1 MSWKRSSLV
10 EFGFFYDEDLLKD
23 RNKLPPHA
31 RSLEQAMLDFTCQE
45 LDLPTRKDLNIQR
58 EAERLANG
66 GFSEDRWVDFFRTFF
81 FNPLLQH
88 ASVSAGRSR
97 MSSRCQY
104 YYDSIVFDTDAIW
117 GTFDK
122 NKEENEV
129 FKTPKPDLV
138 FYLPMYHLDTYIP
151 TITDHEAQQW
161 HKASTP
167 SLVEPFSWST
177 LKKLH
182 GCGLLA
188 TPFNV
193 LNKKEPQE
201 PREPRE
207 QDLSCFPWLVV
218 EYKKAKN
225 APGELDRL
233 KEVVYCQAAN
243 ASGCAVKLNQ
253 NAARYAV
260 KLAGNAEVP
269 PVASVTTVGPQVKV
283 WITFFAKD
291 FMAYSYD
298 VNGNQ
303 KYERQEKG
311 YMMQCIWIGDM
322 TEPQDI
328 LKFRLILE
336 NTYTW
341 AKRVF
346 KPLIAT
352 YIDQWKFVCTNGIP
366 SAENTETKRRQ
377 ERMELSRCALQL
389 TLASLDAQ
397 RNVQPPDF
405 SYDSVTNSLIDLC
418 DQFVQDV
425 DRVIEEELKRSS
437 GDKQRTSSYNTTR
450 RRARTPSEQSRK
462 SRQAS
467 ETNSNELKHNGIV
480 GSQPKR
486 SGSPDSADMTP
497 LSAPRRSPRL
507 EPRNKPQPSLEISS
521 RVETVSSCLRVAMAA
536 AAPKRRQSQS
546 KYLAPPI
553 ESELFGIVA
562 DEDISLG
569 NLSQDVV

>member
-1 MSWKRSSLV
+1 MSWKRSSLA

-23 RNKLPPHA
+23 RSKFPPHA

-88 ASVSAGRSR
+88 ASVSGGRSR
-97 MSSRCQY
+97 
-104 YYDSIVFDTDAIW
+104 IDTNAIW
-117 GTFDK
+117 GTFNKK
-122 NKEENEV
+122 NERNEV
-129 FKTPKPDLV
+129 FKAPKSDLV

-167 SLVEPFSWST
+167 SLVESFSWST

-182 GCGLLA
+182 GVGLLA

-193 LNKKEPQE
+193 FDEEEPQ
-201 PREPRE
+201 E

-218 EYKKAKN
+218 EYKKAKS

-243 ASGCAVKLNQ
+243 ASGCAVQLNE
-253 NAARYAV
+253 NAAKYAI
-260 KLAGNAEVP
+260 KLAGDAEVP

-283 WITFFAKD
+283 WTTFFAKG
-291 FMAYSYD
+291 FMAYRCD
-298 VNGNQ
+298 NGNQ
-303 KYERQEKG
+303 KYHRQEKG
-311 YMMQCIWIGDM
+311 YMMQCIWTGDM

-352 YIDQWKFVCTNGIP
+352 YIDQWKFACAIDIP
-366 SAENTETKRRQ
+366 SAANTEMKRRQ
-377 ERMELSRCALQL
+377 ERLELPRCALRL
-389 TLASLDAQ
+389 TLASRDAQ
-397 RNVQPPDF
+397 PSLKSHDG
-405 SYDSVTNSLIDLC
+405 SYHSVTNSLIDLC
-418 DQFVQDV
+418 DRFVQDV

-437 GDKQRTSSYNTTR
+437 GDKQRASSCNTTR

-462 SRQAS
+462 PRQAS
-467 ETNSNELKHNGIV
+467 EANSDGLKHNGNV
-480 GSQPKR
+480 DSQPKR
-486 SGSPDSADMTP
+486 SGSPDFADMTP
-497 LSAPRRSPRL
+497 PSAPRRSPRL
-507 EPRNKPQPSLEISS
+507 EPRSKPQPSHEINS

-536 AAPKRRQSQS
+536 GAPKRRQSQS